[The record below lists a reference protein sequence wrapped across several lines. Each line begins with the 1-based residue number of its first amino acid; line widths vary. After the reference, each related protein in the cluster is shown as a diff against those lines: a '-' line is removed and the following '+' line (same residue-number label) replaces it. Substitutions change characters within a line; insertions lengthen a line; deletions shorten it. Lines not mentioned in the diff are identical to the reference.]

1 MQTNHQSI
9 YQTTVKAPV
18 EKVWEAFTDPDLVR
32 QYFFGSEQKTDWQVG
47 SKILWTGEYE
57 GTTYVDKGEVLEF
70 VPNQKLSYSYLSSWA
85 GLEDRPEHYLWVSYE
100 VAPVEGGTL
109 LTIKQSNY
117 DEDKAKHSAAN
128 WATVIDGLKKLVE

>member
-1 MQTNHQSI
+1 MWT
-9 YQTTVKAPV
+9 KAKYWNLRPTKGFPSATSV
-18 EKVWEAFTDPDLVR
+18 VWT
-32 QYFFGSEQKTDWQVG
+32 
-47 SKILWTGEYE
+47 
-57 GTTYVDKGEVLEF
+57 
-70 VPNQKLSYSYLSSWA
+70 

>member
-1 MQTNHQSI
+1 M
-9 YQTTVKAPV
+9 
-18 EKVWEAFTDPDLVR
+18 
-32 QYFFGSEQKTDWQVG
+32 
-47 SKILWTGEYE
+47 WTGEYE

-70 VPNQKLSYSYLSSWA
+70 APNQKLSYSYLSSWA